1 MEFFQNMS
9 IKQKLIAIM
18 MLSGIPI
25 LFAFFYFI
33 GSQYRS
39 SVKAAEHR
47 VLMAVDTVAFEHT
60 SQVEGIRNLLVA
72 LSLHP
77 EIRAKDA
84 AGCSKLLNTILE
96 KSPSSM
102 NVGVADRDGRVVATG
117 IPQPLPITWGV
128 GDRKYFKDA
137 LATKRFS
144 SGEYTVSRAARK
156 PTPTLHFGMPVLD
169 RAGEMDLALFVAL
182 DLARFSKIFDA
193 QHLPKGA
200 ALNITDRNGLVLYRY
215 PQTDVAGL
223 VGRSDIQELR
233 GKMTGALEEGVF
245 YGVGIDGAQRLFAFR
260 RMRLNA
266 NEEPYLYIRVSIP
279 EEAIMSGSYRLLG
292 TSVTVFLLAALL
304 TYYLTRRIAQRH
316 FVAPI
321 NQLVTASKEVQG
333 GDLSARSG
341 LPYTIDEIGQLAES
355 FDSMTVSLEH
365 RVQEINLAEAEKH
378 RLAFYDPLTGL
389 GNRRLLQDRL
399 ALALDRSPRQG
410 TSVALLYIDL
420 DNFKVVND
428 TFGHIGGDRLLKEM
442 ADRFLSLLR
451 KDDVICRIGG
461 DEFAVILHDVDPDDD
476 VTAVLGK
483 LLSAVSAPWA
493 LDEKELMV
501 SASIG
506 AALYPRDALDAD
518 TLAKYSDM
526 ALYQAKS
533 KGKNTFRLFSEELNR
548 LSHERIIL
556 TDALRQALERNE
568 LVLHYQPKINFDS
581 GRVSGVEA
589 LLRWHSPEFGLV
601 MPDRFIPIAEE
612 SMMII
617 EIGEWVLGK
626 ACAQQVAWKSQGLD
640 LTVAVNLSA
649 VQFRSASLAQRV
661 QSIIEETDIV
671 PEQLE
676 LELTESCLVDDPE
689 ETIKVLGAL
698 RKLRCQIAIDD
709 FGTGYSSLSYLKNF
723 PVTILKI
730 DRSFVRDLTGDS
742 GERAIAQSVVDLANN
757 LKMTTVAEGVE
768 LPEQQKILKD
778 IGCQFCQGH
787 LYSEAVPAE
796 SIPGIVRR
804 RMVDAAPKSAPLI
817 AYPPVSLS

>member
-1 MEFFQNMS
+1 MKFFQNTS
-9 IKQKLIAIM
+9 IKLKLIVIM

-25 LFAFFYFI
+25 LFAFIYFI
-33 GSQYRS
+33 GEQYHS
-39 SVKAAEHR
+39 SVTAAEQR
-47 VLMAVDTVAFEHT
+47 VLMAVDSVAFEHT

-72 LSLHP
+72 LSQHP

-84 AGCSKLLNTILE
+84 AGCSKVLNTILE

-102 NVGVADRDGRVVATG
+102 NVGIADKDGHVIATG

-128 GDRKYFKDA
+128 ADRKYFKDA

-169 RAGEMDLALFVAL
+169 RGGDMDLALFVAL
-182 DLARFSKIFDA
+182 DLTRFKKILDA

-200 ALNITDRNGLVLYRY
+200 ALNLTDRNGLVLYRY
-215 PQTDVAGL
+215 PQSDDIGL
-223 VGRSDIQELR
+223 VGRPDIKELWSN
-233 GKMTGALEEGVF
+233 MTGALDEGVF
-245 YGVGIDGAQRLFAFR
+245 HGVGNDGVQRLFAFK

-266 NEEPYLYIRVSIP
+266 DEDPYLYIRVSIP
-279 EEAIMSGSYRLLG
+279 EQAIMSGSYRLLG
-292 TSVTVFLLAALL
+292 TSVTVFLLAAFL
-304 TYYLTRRIAQRH
+304 TYYLTRCIAERH

-321 NQLVTASKEVQG
+321 KQLVTASKKVQD
-333 GDLSARSG
+333 GDLAARSG
-341 LPYTIDEIGQLAES
+341 LPYTVDEIGQLASS

-365 RVQEINLAEAEKH
+365 RLLELNQAEAEKH

-399 ALALDRSPRQG
+399 ALALGRSRRRG
-410 TSVALLYIDL
+410 TSFALLYIDL
-420 DNFKVVND
+420 DNFKQIND
-428 TFGHIGGDRLLKEM
+428 SFGHLGGDLLLKEM

-451 KDDVICRIGG
+451 SDDVICRLGG
-461 DEFAVILHDVDPDDD
+461 DEFAVILHDVNPDVD

-483 LLSAVSAPWA
+483 LLQTVSSPW
-493 LDEKELMV
+493 LFEEKELMV

-526 ALYQAKS
+526 ALYQAKK
-533 KGKNTFRLFSEELNR
+533 KGRNTFRLFSEELNR
-548 LSHERIIL
+548 LSHERILL
-556 TDALRQALERNE
+556 TNGLRQALERSE
-568 LVLHYQPKINFDS
+568 LVLHYQPKISFDS
-581 GRVSGVEA
+581 GRISGVEA
-589 LLRWHSPEFGLV
+589 LLRWDSPEFGRV

-612 SMMII
+612 TMMIM
-617 EIGEWVLGK
+617 EIGEWVLLK
-626 ACAQQVAWKSQGLD
+626 ACAQQVAWKHQGLD
-640 LTVAVNLSA
+640 LTVAVNISA
-649 VQFRSASLAQRV
+649 VQFRSPRLVQTV
-661 QSIIEETDIV
+661 QSIIEETGIV
-671 PEQLE
+671 SERLE

-698 RKLRCQIAIDD
+698 RELRCHIAIDD

-730 DRSFVRDLTGDS
+730 DRSFVRDLAENS

-757 LKMTTVAEGVE
+757 LNMITVAEGVE
-768 LPEQQKILKD
+768 LPEQQKILED
-778 IGCQFCQGH
+778 IGCHFSQGH
-787 LYSEAVPAE
+787 LFSEAVPAGA
-796 SIPGIVRR
+796 IPGIVQG
-804 RMVDAAPKSAPLI
+804 RMGDDASMRPG
-817 AYPPVSLS
+817 